1 MIKFYWSNNN
11 AHAELIAADNAYT
24 GVPGEVCAG
33 GEGVFWQDGRCV
45 PEGIVDP
52 PLSWL
57 LNYAIPALAILVLII
72 LIRDSIKKGELTWW
86 VLMCVASASTFWL
99 ETFGDWGQHL
109 LYSPNFHHYGLDL
122 ALTAPHNPLWM
133 PFMYAVYW
141 VLHTWAILR
150 LAQFYQARNPRAS
163 LGKAIIM
170 FTVPLT
176 FVWNILVEG
185 TAAYMG
191 WWTYD
196 PPIGPYLDM
205 GRGNFPLMWPMLT
218 MFVWPNLIS
227 WLVGAPDDKGLN
239 RLEQLSGLA
248 RFNKLSVQDGNAVVE
263 ASSTFPYIRALAW
276 VFVFNITFVLCL
288 IVPLLSVRIFT
299 GWNSFFMP

>member
-1 MIKFYWSNNN
+1 MIDFHWSNNS
-11 AHAELIAADNAYT
+11 AHDELIKSSNTYL
-24 GVPGEVCAG
+24 GVVGEKCAG
-33 GEGVFWQDGRCV
+33 GEGVHWQDGRCL
-45 PEGIVDP
+45 PEGIIDP

-57 LNYAIPALAILVLII
+57 LNYAIPLVAILI
-72 LIRDSIKKGELTWW
+72 LIVLLRDSLKKGEVTWW
-86 VLMCVASASTFWL
+86 VLMCLASASTFWL

-109 LYSPNFHHYGLDL
+109 LYSPNFLHYSLPIGF
-122 ALTAPHNPLWM
+122 TAPHNPLWM

-150 LAQFYQARNPRAS
+150 MAQFYQRRHLGAS
-163 LGKAIIM
+163 LGRAIVV
-170 FTVPLT
+170 FTIPLT
-176 FVWNILVEG
+176 FLWNICVEG

-227 WLVGAPDDKGLN
+227 WLVGAPEDSGLN
-239 RLEQLSGLA
+239 HLEKSIGLHRWSMA
-248 RFNKLSVQDGNAVVE
+248 TKAGNSAEV
-263 ASSTFPYIRALAW
+263 APDRPPTYLRILAW
-276 VFVFNITFVLCL
+276 LAVFNITFVVCL
-288 IVPLLSVRIFT
+288 VVPLMGLRLLT
-299 GWNSFFMP
+299 GWDSFYLP